1 MITDFFIN
9 LSYLIVLLLS
19 DIFSARLLA
28 VNGIEAVT
36 GDWWQSIFEY
46 LYIPLY
52 YLDTIINMRQF
63 LPLLLTLVIAGFG
76 FMSLQVVISLIYFIM
91 NIKSFLRL

>member
-28 VNGIEAVT
+28 VNGIEVVT

-52 YLDTIINMRQF
+52 YLDSIINMRQF
-63 LPLLLTLVIAGFG
+63 LPLLLTLVIAGFV

>member
-28 VNGIEAVT
+28 VNGIEVVT

-52 YLDTIINMRQF
+52 YLDSIINMRQF
-63 LPLLLTLVIAGFG
+63 LPLLLTLATAGFG
-76 FMSLQVVISLIYFIM
+76 FMSLQAVISLIYFIM